1 MKDHYNYYIGIGL
14 LNILNYKQTS
24 MADDLDDEWW
34 ETDNRGREEGIV
46 LKKRTSRHFY
56 FTNLEFEILI
66 VCRRTCFRDE
76 SR

>member
-1 MKDHYNYYIGIGL
+1 
-14 LNILNYKQTS
+14 

-66 VCRRTCFRDE
+66 VCMRTCFRDE